1 MEKWILAIASNI
13 KQSWKAKHL
22 LRGHPA
28 WSIADK
34 LPVLSKDWSDAS
46 WNVFGVTQKYETAF
60 FCSCF
65 FLSSA
70 PARGRSKRR
79 TSFPLRV
86 SFLKTSQ
93 QRIIGRHASR
103 SIFIFARSSRR
114 KGSGSVREPSCLTQS
129 FNWSSF
135 SAGPSEGS
143 TWSVVSHKTRTC
155 HGCVSCSYKF
165 MLIWILQT
173 PWHWFVYI
181 ESTWILGQAA
191 FRKGVPKSAML
202 DNYEFSLFWF
212 LLFLPLFIWSN
223 FTRNLA
229 LKDWKTGLA
238 WLRSKSTRVKFVRHK
253 PGALTEF
260 EWLIPGRSSLKF
272 ETL

>member
-1 MEKWILAIASNI
+1 MEKWILAIAHASNI

-34 LPVLSKDWSDAS
+34 LPVLSESEVMHVEMFLESPKSMKQRFS
-46 WNVFGVTQKYETAF
+46 SF
-60 FCSCF
+60 FSCF

-79 TSFPLRV
+79 TSSPLRV

-143 TWSVVSHKTRTC
+143 TWSVVSHKSRTC
-155 HGCVSCSYKF
+155 HACVSCSSKIHAD
-165 MLIWILQT
+165 LNPPNPRDIDL
-173 PWHWFVYI
+173 
-181 ESTWILGQAA
+181 STLSLHGFWGRLHSE
-191 FRKGVPKSAML
+191 KGRQNPPRWTIMNVHCFDYCCSC
-202 DNYEFSLFWF
+202 
-212 LLFLPLFIWSN
+212 
-223 FTRNLA
+223 RC
-229 LKDWKTGLA
+229 
-238 WLRSKSTRVKFVRHK
+238 
-253 PGALTEF
+253 
-260 EWLIPGRSSLKF
+260 SS
-272 ETL
+272 ETTSQEI